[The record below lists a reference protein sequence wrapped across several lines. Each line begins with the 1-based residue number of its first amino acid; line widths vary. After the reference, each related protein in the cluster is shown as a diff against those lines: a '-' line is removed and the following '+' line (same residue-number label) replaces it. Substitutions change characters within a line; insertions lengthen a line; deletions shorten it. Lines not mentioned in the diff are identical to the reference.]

1 MSLVPSG
8 DGDRPVDVREE
19 DLEMSIFL
27 PPVIKRS
34 FQEVSSQLQTLFRLS
49 REMEAG
55 VGLKADKA
63 HMLKAC

>member
-1 MSLVPSG
+1 
-8 DGDRPVDVREE
+8 
-19 DLEMSIFL
+19 MSIFL